1 MPRGLTSLQ
10 SLDISSNIIGVLRR
24 EDFEN
29 MDNLTHLS
37 ISGNEISRIEVRL
50 TYFLYI
56 FYRILFV
63 FSHLFVSLNINY
75 FFFQGNTFNGSANIT
90 HLDMSRNRL
99 HTLEQSTFQPLA
111 KLTHMWLS
119 MNQLKDING
128 LLTNQ
133 NNIKYLNLSSNALQ
147 WFDYAFIP
155 NSLQTL
161 DLQV

>member
-1 MPRGLTSLQ
+1 
-10 SLDISSNIIGVLRR
+10 
-24 EDFEN
+24 
-29 MDNLTHLS
+29 
-37 ISGNEISRIEVRL
+37 
-50 TYFLYI
+50 
-56 FYRILFV
+56 
-63 FSHLFVSLNINY
+63 
-75 FFFQGNTFNGSANIT
+75 
-90 HLDMSRNRL
+90 MSRNRL

-161 DLQV
+161 DLQVFCLT